1 MVNAK
6 KVIWIINQYAGSS
19 KHGMTFRSYFLA
31 KQFIKKYEVNI
42 FSASFSHVMSNPPE
56 VLKNT
61 TENIDGITY
70 HWIKVFKYTK
80 SKSIS
85 RVISMFLFLF
95 KLFFYSTSKF
105 KKPDVIIVSS
115 ISPLP
120 IWKAY
125 LWSKKYKAK
134 LIFEVRDIWPL
145 SLIEIGGFKNSHP
158 FIWLLQKTED
168 FAYKVSDYV
177 VSVLPYA
184 FDHMKN
190 HGLNIERFRYI
201 PNGIE
206 INEESVKVYNN
217 KVFKVGYAG
226 TIGIAN
232 ALDYLIHTS
241 NILKNENIEFH
252 LLGNGPEKSRLIKL
266 VESLGIKNVFF
277 YKSVSKDQV
286 PNFLCK
292 MDALFIGWHKSN
304 LYRFGISPN
313 KIFDY
318 LLSSRPIINSSGAK
332 NKIIKEAKAGF
343 SVEPEDPK
351 AIAEAILKLSKMTLE
366 QRIELGKNGR
376 NYVEKY
382 HSYKKLAI
390 QYESLF

>member
-1 MVNAK
+1 M
-6 KVIWIINQYAGSS
+6 
-19 KHGMTFRSYFLA
+19 
-31 KQFIKKYEVNI
+31 
-42 FSASFSHVMSNPPE
+42 
-56 VLKNT
+56 
-61 TENIDGITY
+61 
-70 HWIKVFKYTK
+70 
-80 SKSIS
+80 
-85 RVISMFLFLF
+85 
-95 KLFFYSTSKF
+95 
-105 KKPDVIIVSS
+105 
-115 ISPLP
+115 
-120 IWKAY
+120 
-125 LWSKKYKAK
+125 
-134 LIFEVRDIWPL
+134 
-145 SLIEIGGFKNSHP
+145 
-158 FIWLLQKTED
+158 
-168 FAYKVSDYV
+168 
-177 VSVLPYA
+177 
-184 FDHMKN
+184 MKN

-206 INEESVKVYNN
+206 INEELVKVYNN

-286 PNFLCK
+286 SNFLCK

-366 QRIELGKNGR
+366 QRNELGKNGR